1 MLLNPDRPF
10 RPRRLPFFYGWVIVG
25 VGTLG
30 VLASIPGQTMGVSV
44 FTDALIDATGLT
56 RLQVANAYLAGTLL
70 SGLTLPFGGARLDR
84 LGARATAAL
93 AALALGA
100 TLLYLSH
107 VDAIGDALGGGV
119 PAVLALVVGF
129 FCLRFSGQGMLTM
142 VSRTM
147 LGKWFDRRR
156 GLASGISGVFV
167 SFGFGAAPLL
177 FDAWIGRAG
186 WRGAWREMALVVG
199 LGMAALA
206 LLLYRDNPER
216 CGLRM
221 DGDPAATPEEEEAR
235 ARTERAYTRGQA
247 LRTLAF
253 WALTFAMA
261 TQALVITGITFHIVD
276 LSASA
281 GMDRSAAV
289 AIFLPMS
296 VVSTVVGLA
305 GGALADRLPVR
316 ALLVTMML
324 AQGAAVFAC
333 AHLDSLFWLAVA
345 GFGISGG
352 LFNPLGTVAYP
363 RFFGRRHLGSI
374 VGVEMMCLV
383 VASALGPSLLAASR
397 EHLGTY
403 LPALYGCLALPA
415 LAIVLGLLFRHPR
428 ADAPSR
434 DGVA

>member
-10 RPRRLPFFYGWVIVG
+10 SPRRLPFFYGWVIVG

-107 VDAIGDALGGGV
+107 VDAIGDALG
-119 PAVLALVVGF
+119 
-129 FCLRFSGQGMLTM
+129 
-142 VSRTM
+142 
-147 LGKWFDRRR
+147 
-156 GLASGISGVFV
+156 
-167 SFGFGAAPLL
+167 
-177 FDAWIGRAG
+177 
-186 WRGAWREMALVVG
+186 
-199 LGMAALA
+199 
-206 LLLYRDNPER
+206 
-216 CGLRM
+216 
-221 DGDPAATPEEEEAR
+221 
-235 ARTERAYTRGQA
+235 
-247 LRTLAF
+247 
-253 WALTFAMA
+253 
-261 TQALVITGITFHIVD
+261 
-276 LSASA
+276 
-281 GMDRSAAV
+281 
-289 AIFLPMS
+289 
-296 VVSTVVGLA
+296 
-305 GGALADRLPVR
+305 
-316 ALLVTMML
+316 
-324 AQGAAVFAC
+324 
-333 AHLDSLFWLAVA
+333 
-345 GFGISGG
+345 
-352 LFNPLGTVAYP
+352 TVAYP